1 VYHYIQSDPTELRS
15 EEAKSF
21 FSFIKKLISSPE
33 IFRGCLTSANLK
45 ALDEFLKNS
54 SQVPLRSLLNQNLK
68 SLIDPD
74 CLMAGHET
82 EHGQLEHKTKLGGE
96 RTVNIDGETLKFD
109 DLYADNPEVLKQMN
123 ICTDRGWQAMLLN
136 SES

>member
-1 VYHYIQSDPTELRS
+1 VYHYIQLDPTELRS

-21 FSFIKKLISSPE
+21 FSFIKKIISTPE
-33 IFRGCLTSANLK
+33 IFRGCLTSATLK

-54 SQVPLRSLLNQNLK
+54 SQVPLRSLLNQNFK

-74 CLMAGHET
+74 CLMAGHGGK
-82 EHGQLEHKTKLGGE
+82 HGRLDPETKLGGE
-96 RTVNIDGETLKFD
+96 RAVNIDGETLKFN
-109 DLYADNPEVLKQMN
+109 DLYGDNPEVLKQMN
-123 ICTDRGWQAMLLN
+123 ICSDRGWQAKLLN